1 MSAAPEKVE
10 EKASDASDAT
20 EEREEGWDVEFSDNS
35 DTRGTTEL
43 VLVNFFKC
51 CLVLG
56 ALYIFIC
63 ALSFLADGFR
73 LVAGKNA
80 GEVFQNS
87 EIFNNDFAGCM
98 VGLLVTVLVQSSS
111 TSTSI
116 IITMVAADLLT
127 VNQAIPMVMGANM
140 GTSVTSTIVAMG
152 QVGNRDEFRRAFA
165 AATVHDMF
173 NILSVLILLP
183 IEAATG
189 YLFEL
194 SYAIVKSQ
202 KLTAADKPP
211 DMLKVLTNPLTKG
224 IIELD
229 KKLMTKI
236 ASERNATKLA
246 ELHEMSMI
254 KSPAKSSSY
263 FAGTNMSDESVGIL
277 LLFVALAALCFAL
290 YVIVRLLK
298 SMLKG
303 KVAVWLHQSVNGEVP
318 DFKVGGFTVYMGWLA
333 GYLAMGAGAG
343 LTIMVQSSSITT
355 SALTPLVG
363 LGVISIDRMYPVV
376 LGANIGTCVTGLL
389 AALAASASK
398 LQFTLQ
404 VAYAHLFFNL
414 SGILI
419 WYVIWPNRA
428 LPISMA
434 KALGNVVHEYRWFA
448 LLYIFVAFF
457 ILPTIFV
464 ALSIAGPP
472 AIFTVL
478 GICLVAG
485 IFITI
490 VNRLQVRKSDRL
502 PGFLRTWEFLP
513 SWVRSLEPWDR
524 HICGPIWAARE
535 ARKQTTFSKGMRTGR
550 RARGA
555 AQRNVQDYENA
566 VVKHSDV
573 EKNLEEV

>member
-1 MSAAPEKVE
+1 MPGVADKADATKEEEVE
-10 EKASDASDAT
+10 EQ
-20 EEREEGWDVEFSDNS
+20 GWDVEFSDDS
-35 DTRGTTEL
+35 GDTRGSAEL
-43 VLVNFFKC
+43 VITNLFKC
-51 CLVLG
+51 CLVFG

-87 EIFNNDFAGCM
+87 EIFNNEFAGCM

-127 VNQAIPMVMGANM
+127 VRQAIPMVMGCNM

-173 NILSVLILLP
+173 NILSVVVLLP

-189 YLFEL
+189 FLFEL

-202 KLTAADKPP
+202 NLMPEDKPP
-211 DMLKVLTNPLTKG
+211 DMLKVLTNPLTKSV
-224 IIELD
+224 IEID

-236 ASERNATKLA
+236 AVEKNATKLA
-246 ELHEMSMI
+246 ALYEKSMI
-254 KSPAKSSSY
+254 KGVSKSSAHL
-263 FAGTNMSDESVGIL
+263 AGTSMSDESVGIL
-277 LLFVALAALCFAL
+277 LLFGALAGLCLALF
-290 YVIVRLLK
+290 VIVRLLK

-303 KVAVWLHQSVNGEVP
+303 KVAVWLHKSVNGEVP
-318 DFKVGGFTVYMGWLA
+318 DFTIGGIKIYMGWLA

-404 VAYAHLFFNL
+404 VAYAHLFFNI
-414 SGILI
+414 SGIIL
-419 WYVIWPNRA
+419 WYCIWPNRQ
-428 LPISMA
+428 LPISLA
-434 KALGNVVHEYRWFA
+434 KALGNVVHDYRWFA
-448 LLYIFVAFF
+448 IFYIFVIFF
-457 ILPTIFV
+457 VTPAVFV
-464 ALSIAGPP
+464 ALSIAGPA
-472 AIFTVL
+472 AIGTVL
-478 GICLVAG
+478 TLCILAG
-485 IFITI
+485 IFIIALTKMQAKCPDCLPE
-490 VNRLQVRKSDRL
+490 VLQ
-502 PGFLRTWEFLP
+502 TWEFMP
-513 SWVRSLEPWDR
+513 SWLRSLEPWDR
-524 HICGPIWAARE
+524 NICGPIWE
-535 ARKQTTFSKGMRTGR
+535 AHENRKKAQFNKSMGGEGDGNSCYGGNGSKTSSP
-550 RARGA
+550 
-555 AQRNVQDYENA
+555 
-566 VVKHSDV
+566 VKHGDV
-573 EKNLEEV
+573 EEGLEHISS